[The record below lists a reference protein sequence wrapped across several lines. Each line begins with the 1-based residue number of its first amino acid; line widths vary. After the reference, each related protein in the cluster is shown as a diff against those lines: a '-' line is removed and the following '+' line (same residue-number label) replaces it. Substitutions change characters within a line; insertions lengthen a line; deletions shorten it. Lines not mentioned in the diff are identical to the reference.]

1 MLFLGVYMPPKVK
14 ITKEELISASIELV
28 RAEGEQAINARSIAA
43 HIGCSTQPLFS
54 NFATMEQLRAA
65 VVERAEALFD
75 QYVKDEVSTG
85 KYPPYKAS
93 GMAYIRFAREEKELF
108 KLLYMRE
115 RTQDEVKNGSEL
127 FDRSVEQVQS
137 IIGMSAETA
146 KLFHLEIWAFVHGI
160 ASMHATGFL
169 SLDEELIS
177 KMITDAYRG
186 LKKHYETE

>member
-1 MLFLGVYMPPKVK
+1 MPPKVK
-14 ITKEELISASIELV
+14 ITKEELVTASIELV
-28 RAEGEQAINARSIAA
+28 RTEGEQALNARSIAS
-43 HIGCSTQPLFS
+43 HLGCSTQPLFS

-65 VVERAEALFD
+65 VSERAEALFC
-75 QYVKDEVSTG
+75 QYIKDELSSG

-115 RTQDEVKNGSEL
+115 RTQDEAKNGSEL

-169 SLDEELIS
+169 SLEEELIS
-177 KMITDAYRG
+177 KMVTDAYRG